1 MFCLLTFCWYPE
13 SSITNLILI
22 NRYFELISEF
32 ELSIIHCIF
41 VHIYMTDINVFDSL
55 QVTEELEKVKMEM
68 EDRGSSMTDG
78 GKLQYIPFNH
88 WNTT

>member
-1 MFCLLTFCWYPE
+1 
-13 SSITNLILI
+13 
-22 NRYFELISEF
+22 
-32 ELSIIHCIF
+32 
-41 VHIYMTDINVFDSL
+41 MTDINVFDSL